1 MCISQVS
8 NTWLKQ
14 IYVQHWLDILVFLS
28 CCPVLGRKC
37 SLKTAKVGPK
47 DKLFQVKAQRK
58 WGSVVSDQ
66 AHQTALP
73 QPCGTAAPSDFSQLW
88 IMEVELAMNS
98 SIPAFCVSN
107 SQKTS
112 HVEQA
117 EQCAVFSFNSKQ
129 IKYGPHPVSPIVDTG
144 FLLTSAE
151 LVTTLLLLKSVNFVH
166 WVVWHFV

>member
-1 MCISQVS
+1 MS
-8 NTWLKQ
+8 NTGW
-14 IYVQHWLDILVFLS
+14 IFSCFWAAVQCWAESVPLRL
-28 CCPVLGRKC
+28 
-37 SLKTAKVGPK
+37 
-47 DKLFQVKAQRK
+47 QK
-58 WGSVVSDQ
+58 WGLKINSFRSRHRENGDLWYQ
-66 AHQTALP
+66 IKPIRQQP

>member
-1 MCISQVS
+1 MS
-8 NTWLKQ
+8 NTGWTFLCFWTA
-14 IYVQHWLDILVFLS
+14 VQCWAESVPLRL
-28 CCPVLGRKC
+28 
-37 SLKTAKVGPK
+37 
-47 DKLFQVKAQRK
+47 QK
-58 WGSVVSDQ
+58 WGLKINSFRSRHRENGDLWYQ
-66 AHQTALP
+66 IEPIRQH
-73 QPCGTAAPSDFSQLW
+73 CPSTVAQQLLLS
-88 IMEVELAMNS
+88 LAMNS